1 MYLVVDT
8 VSRNVLGECETLQE
22 AKALFL
28 DLVASHPDACREIL
42 ILSEGG
48 RTETVPHDEVVAALE
63 AAVTG

>member
-8 VSRNVLGECETLQE
+8 TSRNVLGECANLQE

-28 DLVASHPDACREIL
+28 ELVASHPSAYREIT
-42 ILSEGG
+42 ILSESG
-48 RTETVPHDEVVAALE
+48 RIETVPHDEVVAALE